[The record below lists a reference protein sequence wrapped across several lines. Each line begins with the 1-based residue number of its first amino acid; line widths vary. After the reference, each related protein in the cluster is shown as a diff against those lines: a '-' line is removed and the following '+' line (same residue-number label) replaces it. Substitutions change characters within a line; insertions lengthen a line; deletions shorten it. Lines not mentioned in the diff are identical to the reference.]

1 MTGYPSFNFDYN
13 DAYSSKIEFKTNIN
27 EKQKGREQ
35 RYPVRTYPKRTFRL
49 NFNKNAEN
57 RKELENFFINVC
69 GSDGKFNFFWDSQK
83 GGNGKT
89 YLCSFENSSFEQ
101 LIQEYGFSDTSL
113 EFVTID
119 NSEVTEVS
127 EFDFW
132 HSAECDFSIEYEKI
146 KDKIFTARYKTKT
159 YFDSPKK
166 SWVLRFQKNARNR
179 KLIEEFF
186 IAKRGKFKSFQW
198 KWDKNKGGDDVTY
211 NVRFDTDVLNL
222 NIDSYG
228 YSEFEIPI
236 KQVFCSPNPLSEIE
250 KDEII
255 PRKLLKIFVDN
266 TPINI
271 LDNETLETITYDNET
286 YIGAPLS
293 YSEISKDDS
302 SAVNKIK
309 VTLSNVDLSVS
320 GLIANRGDVITNAKA
335 MLTLVFLNVN
345 TNEIIQN
352 LNEVIYVGRCNNL
365 SLDCESASVD
375 IETKLGGYEILA
387 PVMKYQTTCQVRK
400 FKDCRCGYTGSASS
414 CDRTFENCQR
424 LGNTNHFMG
433 FPTMFNELVIK
444 V

>member
-1 MTGYPSFNFDYN
+1 MTDYPVFNFDYN
-13 DAYSSKIEFKTNIN
+13 DAYSSKIEFQTNIN
-27 EKQKGREQ
+27 QKQKGYEQ
-35 RYPVRTYPKRTFRL
+35 RYPVRTYPKRNFKL
-49 NFNKNAEN
+49 NFGKNFEQ
-57 RKELENFFINVC
+57 RTELENFFINVC
-69 GSDGKFNFFWDSQK
+69 GSGGKFNFFWDSQK
-83 GGNGKT
+83 GGNDKT
-89 YLCSFENSSFEQ
+89 YLCMFDMDSFEQ
-101 LIQEYGFSDTSL
+101 SIQEYGFSDASL
-113 EFVTID
+113 EFITID

-132 HSAECDFSIEYEKI
+132 HSAECNFSIEYETI
-146 KDKIFTARYKTKT
+146 KDKIVTSRYKTKT
-159 YFDSPKK
+159 YWNSPKRK
-166 SWVLRFQKNARNR
+166 WVLKFQKNASNR

-198 KWDKNKGGDDVTY
+198 KWDKAKGGDDVTY
-211 NVRFDTDVLNL
+211 NVRFDTDVLAL
-222 NIDSYG
+222 DIDSYG
-228 YSEFEIPI
+228 YSDFSIPI
-236 KQVFCSPNPLSEIE
+236 KQVFCSPNPLSETE

-271 LDNETLETITYDNET
+271 IDNETLETITYDNET

-293 YSEISKDDS
+293 YSEISKDDN

-320 GLIANRGDVITNAKA
+320 ALIANRGDVITNAKA

-352 LNEVIYVGRCNNL
+352 LNEIIYVGRCNNL
-365 SLDCESASVD
+365 SLDYESASVD
-375 IETKLGGYEILA
+375 IESKLGGYEILA
-387 PVMKYQTTCQVRK
+387 PVMKFQTTCQVRK
-400 FKDCRCGYTGSASS
+400 FKDCRCGYSGNATS
-414 CDRTFENCQR
+414 CDRTFLTCSR
-424 LGNTNHFMG
+424 LGNTANFMG